1 MKIYNTLTG
10 KKEEL
15 IPIKENEYKIYS
27 CGPTVY
33 DYFHIG
39 NARPFIVFDTLRRY
53 LEFRGN
59 KVNFV
64 QNFTDIDDKIINKAK
79 EEGIPYNEVSEKY
92 IEEYFKDAQSLNI
105 RKANYHPK
113 VSENIEGIAE
123 MINILLD
130 KGYAYIADG
139 DVYFKARKF
148 ADYGKLSKKNI
159 DELEAGIRVDVNE
172 KKEDPLDFA
181 LWKKA
186 KEGEPAF
193 PLVLSNSETIL
204 GRPGWH
210 IECSVMSK
218 KYLGD
223 TIDIHGGG
231 SDLIFPHHENEI
243 AQSESANGRKFAN
256 YFMHNGYINIDNQ
269 KMSKSLGNFKTV
281 REILEEND
289 GDVIRFLILS
299 SLYRSPISFSKDILR
314 QANVG
319 YNKLLKFKNKIY
331 NLKINSTT
339 DEKIANEVSEEV
351 SSSREK
357 LIEALED
364 DFNTA
369 RAIGEFFKFISRVNK
384 IIGSSDNCDEKTIN
398 EVKKYLTDF
407 ANIFGLLENE
417 KSEEAKAKSINFD
430 DLSDEI
436 KAILEE
442 RKIARE
448 QKDYQ
453 KSDELRDKLRS
464 LGYEVKDKKD
474 TQEIV
479 IIS

>member
-1 MKIYNTLTG
+1 MEIYNTLSG

-59 KVNFV
+59 KVTFV
-64 QNFTDIDDKIINKAK
+64 QNFTDIDDKIINKSK
-79 EEGIPYNEVSEKY
+79 EEGIPLNEVSEKY
-92 IEEYFKDAQSLNI
+92 IEEYFKDAKSLNI
-105 RKANYHPK
+105 RDADFHPK
-113 VSENIEGIAE
+113 VSENIEGITE
-123 MINILLD
+123 MINTLLD
-130 KGYAYIADG
+130 KGYAYISDG

-148 ADYGKLSKKNI
+148 EDYGKLSKKNI

-193 PLVLSNSETIL
+193 PLVLKNSKTIL

-218 KYLGD
+218 RYLGD

-243 AQSESANGRKFAN
+243 AQSESANGKKFAN

-281 REILEEND
+281 REILKEND
-289 GDVIRFLILS
+289 GEVIRFLILS
-299 SLYRSPISFSKDILR
+299 SLYRSPISFSKNILR
-314 QANVG
+314 QSDEG
-319 YNKLLKFKNKIY
+319 YNKLLKFKEKIY
-331 NLKINSTT
+331 KIESVKTC
-339 DEKIANEVSEEV
+339 DESLVNDLTNEIIE
-351 SSSREK
+351 SRKK

-369 RAIGEFFKFISRVNK
+369 KAIGEFFKFISSVNK
-384 IIGSSDNCDEKTIN
+384 KIGGSEKLDIRIIDEI
-398 EVKKYLTDF
+398 KKYLNDF
-407 ANIFGLLENE
+407 SSIFGLLENNSSE
-417 KSEEAKAKSINFD
+417 KLNEKNVNIE
-430 DLSDEI
+430 DLPTEI
-436 KAILEE
+436 KEILSE
-442 RKIARE
+442 RKVARE

-453 KSDELRDKLRS
+453 KSDELRDKLKG

-474 TQEIV
+474 AQEIV